1 MNASEEE
8 WREMLYNSVECE
20 LCNEPYGEAEDH
32 TPRLLNCGHTFCH
45 SCLSGW
51 ASSGSSSSSA
61 ENGIQCPS
69 CRRETVIA
77 PEGLPKNFEVLRI
90 RDELEQWTSERL
102 AAFRV
107 QSEKVIEEKE
117 KAALEAERAAQIAQQ
132 EAEKA
137 AEHAQALQ
145 RQVAISTREKQAAI
159 SASEAAHARAIQ
171 AVVRAEELQNETEV
185 LKRQVEWDAVQLQQV
200 KKDASSAAAIA
211 ADLQTKADAL
221 QEQVDRV
228 KSQLSL
234 HSGKHDPTRMVV
246 LVCEP
251 ITVGSWLL
259 PYTRYTVI
267 CIANEHG
274 EMDSMRAAKEWAVCK
289 PSHQLP
295 CLQSAQLA
303 SVKVYRRYSDFVWLH
318 QALCDAFPGLF
329 VPFLPEKH
337 FFKNNADFVSDRM
350 RSLQA
355 FLREVLRSP
364 DLSRSEATRSFLLL
378 STEELEKFKAKT
390 EKPVADVAVPL
401 PSLSRRS
408 SLSSSSSSWLAPA
421 TTSSQWA
428 WGAMSKLTS
437 KLATK
442 AGLHT
447 VDDTPVDSEQA
458 WMHLRRKSYQQ
469 LCVLYQSASDKGG
482 VVLKLERKQG
492 RDWSILGQGIDHMAQ
507 LDGRQSGMAAEMMRF
522 GAALRGMPDVA
533 EHAVQETLRM
543 HVLHLGAIEA
553 AFVRV
558 AAKEAL
564 VAQLQEDAAV
574 GPELDASAKQTLGDR
589 LRDESTRLEAQRAS
603 VASQLKQL
611 EPHRSQFV
619 AKSVAQ
625 SCADLYELST
635 EARQAWQALRDRLR
649 SIE

>member
-159 SASEAAHARAIQ
+159 SASETAHARAIQ

-228 KSQLSL
+228 RSQLSL

-259 PYTRYTVI
+259 PYTRYTVVRLI

-390 EKPVADVAVPL
+390 ETPDVAVPL

-408 SLSSSSSSWLAPA
+408 SLSSSSSSSWLAPA

-458 WMHLRRKSYQQ
+458 
-469 LCVLYQSASDKGG
+469 CVLYQSASDKGG

-574 GPELDASAKQTLGDR
+574 GPELDASAKQALGDR
-589 LRDESTRLEAQRAS
+589 LRDELTQLEAQRAS

-635 EARQAWQALRDRLR
+635 EARQAWQALRDRLK

>member
-32 TPRLLNCGHTFCH
+32 TPRLLNCGHT
-45 SCLSGW
+45 
-51 ASSGSSSSSA
+51 SSA

-159 SASEAAHARAIQ
+159 SASESAHARAIQ

-221 QEQVDRV
+221 QEQVRRHHKARAYDGLLQVDRV

-329 VPFLPEKH
+329 VPFLPEKR

-442 AGLHT
+442 AGLHA

-458 WMHLRRKSYQQ
+458 
-469 LCVLYQSASDKGG
+469 CVLYQSASDRGG

-574 GPELDASAKQTLGDR
+574 GPELDASAKQTLGNR
-589 LRDESTRLEAQRAS
+589 LRDESTQLEAQRAS

>member
-20 LCNEPYGEAEDH
+20 LCNEPYAEAEDH

-45 SCLSGW
+45 SCLSDW

-61 ENGIQCPS
+61 QNAIQCPS

-102 AAFRV
+102 AAFRA

-137 AEHAQALQ
+137 AERAQSLQ
-145 RQVAISTREKQAAI
+145 RQVASSTREKQEAI
-159 SASEAAHARAIQ
+159 SASEKAHARAIQ

-185 LKRQVEWDAVQLQQV
+185 LKRQVEWDAIQLHQI
-200 KKDASSAAAIA
+200 KKDASCAAAIA

-221 QEQVDRV
+221 QAQVDRV

-267 CIANEHG
+267 CIANEDG
-274 EMDSMRAAKEWAVCK
+274 QMDPMRAAKEWVCK
-289 PSHQLP
+289 SNYHVP
-295 CLQSAQLA
+295 QLA

-318 QALCDAFPGLF
+318 ETLCDAFPGLF

-337 FFKNNADFVSDRM
+337 FFNNNSDFVSDRM

-364 DLSRSEATRSFLLL
+364 DLCRSDATRSFLLL
-378 STEELEKFKAKT
+378 STEELEKFKATT
-390 EKPVADVAVPL
+390 EKLPNARDVVVARAKSP
-401 PSLSRRS
+401 PSSTH
-408 SLSSSSSSWLAPA
+408 SSSWLAPA
-421 TTSSQWA
+421 ATGQWA

-442 AGLHT
+442 AGLQS
-447 VDDTPVDSEQA
+447 VDETPVDSEQA
-458 WMHLRRKSYQQ
+458 WMNLRRKSYQQ
-469 LCVLYQSASDKGG
+469 LCALYQAAAEKGAI
-482 VVLKLERKQG
+482 VLKLERKQA
-492 RDWSILGQGIDHMAQ
+492 RDWIFMGQGMDQVAQ
-507 LDGRQSGMAAEMMRF
+507 LDNRKPTMSAEMMTF
-522 GAALRGMPDVA
+522 GMALRGVPDVT
-533 EHAVQETLRM
+533 EHAIQETLRM
-543 HVLHLGAIEA
+543 HVLHLGAIEQG
-553 AFVRV
+553 FVRV
-558 AAKEAL
+558 TAKEAL
-564 VAQLQEDAAV
+564 VEELQQAV
-574 GPELDASAKQTLGDR
+574 DQEVEASAKELISDQV
-589 LRDESTRLEAQRAS
+589 RDEKARLERQRTSIAD
-603 VASQLKQL
+603 QLKQL
-611 EPHRSQFV
+611 EPQRSFFV
-619 AKSVAQ
+619 AKSFVK
-625 SCADLYELST
+625 SCEDMLQLAT
-635 EARQAWQALRDRLR
+635 ESRQAWEALRDRLLR
-649 SIE
+649 VDCA